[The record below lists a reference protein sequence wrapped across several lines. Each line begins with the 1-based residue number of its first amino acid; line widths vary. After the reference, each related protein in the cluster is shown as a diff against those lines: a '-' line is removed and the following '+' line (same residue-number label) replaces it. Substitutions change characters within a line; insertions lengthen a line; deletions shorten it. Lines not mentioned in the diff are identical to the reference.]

1 MGRPL
6 EKVLII
12 GRGAVGLVFGDLFA
26 QNLPKGKFAF
36 LADEAR
42 RQNYELT
49 PLVINGTERSL
60 PVISPEHPCVRNE
73 QGSEEPFGKA
83 DLILIT
89 TKASG
94 LEAAMD
100 LAAPFL
106 DENTIL
112 MSGINGILSEDVLR
126 RRFAENTVLRT
137 IAQKMDAVFEHGEER
152 FSSRGELVFGPETP
166 QEREAALAVQALFER
181 TGIPY
186 VFSENIV
193 RDQWNKLMVNC
204 GLNQVCAAFDAS
216 YGQIVSDAGLLE
228 LYIRAME
235 EVRAVAAS
243 QGIVLTREDIDRWV
257 QDTRA
262 YDPQAMPSMRQD
274 IRAGRQSE
282 KQLFSGT
289 VVPLAHEAGV
299 EVPVLEYLYEQVSR
313 LDAENAAAK
322 EAACSEQP

>member
-26 QNLPKGKFAF
+26 QNLPTGQFAF

-42 RQNYELT
+42 RQNYEST
-49 PLVINGTERSL
+49 PLIVNGTERSL
-60 PVISPEHPCVRNE
+60 PVISPEHPCVPNE

-100 LAAPFL
+100 LAEPFL

-126 RRFAENTVLRT
+126 RRFGQNTVLRT

-152 FSSRGELVFGPETP
+152 FSSTGELVFGPETP
-166 QEREAALAVQALFER
+166 QEREAALAVQALFEKA
-181 TGIPY
+181 GIPY

-204 GLNQVCAAFDAS
+204 GLNQVCAAFDAG

-313 LDAENAAAK
+313 LDAENATAK
-322 EAACSEQP
+322 EAACTEQP